1 MSGVRVVAIDSL
13 RSRLKEIL
21 GNDSLL
27 YQRFDVALQRRD
39 AELIDAAMESLNLY
53 PELIRSQVQE
63 ALLAWLFD
71 NTDAS
76 GLANLSVANHWSN

>member
-1 MSGVRVVAIDSL
+1 MSGVRVIAIDGL
-13 RSRLKEIL
+13 RCRLKEIL

-27 YQRFDVALQRRD
+27 FQRFDVALQRRD
-39 AELIDAAMESLNLY
+39 PDLVNNAMESLSLY
-53 PELIRSQVQE
+53 PELIRSQIQE

-71 NTDAS
+71 NSDAS